1 MDKSQ
6 TEREI
11 ELAVDLFRM
20 ALQAK
25 CGENIET
32 YIQVRGVTMDSLV
45 QTDKEIKN
53 AVNCGFHNDRSNF
66 YVNLDFEGAHI
77 TLNTLNEY

>member
-6 TEREI
+6 TERDI
-11 ELAVDLFRM
+11 ELAVDHFRM
-20 ALQAK
+20 ALQAI

-45 QTDKEIKN
+45 QTDKEMKY
-53 AVNCGFHNDRSNF
+53 AVNCGIGNDKTNF
-66 YVNLDFEGAHI
+66 YVNLDFDGTHI

>member
-1 MDKSQ
+1 MNKSQ
-6 TEREI
+6 TERDI
-11 ELAVDLFRM
+11 ELAVDHFRM
-20 ALQAK
+20 ALQSI

-53 AVNCGFHNDRSNF
+53 RIFILCG
-66 YVNLDFEGAHI
+66 
-77 TLNTLNEY
+77 